1 MSNRDRWLNIIDAI
15 SPQMPEALD
24 SVVEDGPL
32 PPKGRLLFPTAS
44 AEPAPAYEFDDE
56 ETITFG
62 ARITK
67 DTPDRLAL
75 AMTLAQMALEKGAEA
90 IILSHVD
97 DPLLDR
103 FGFRVERV
111 SGETDEERAASEA
124 QLVRFWNI
132 VFVI

>member
-1 MSNRDRWLNIIDAI
+1 MSTRERWLTIIDAI
-15 SPQMPEALD
+15 SPQMPENVD
-24 SVVEDGPL
+24 DITETGSK
-32 PPKGRLLFPTAS
+32 PPRGRLLFPLSAAAAS
-44 AEPAPAYEFDDE
+44 PQYEIKDE

-62 ARITK
+62 ARITE
-67 DTPDRLAL
+67 DTPDRLKL

-97 DPLLDR
+97 EPLLDR

-111 SGETDEERAASEA
+111 AGQTEEERAAAEA
-124 QLVRFWNI
+124 QLIRFWNI